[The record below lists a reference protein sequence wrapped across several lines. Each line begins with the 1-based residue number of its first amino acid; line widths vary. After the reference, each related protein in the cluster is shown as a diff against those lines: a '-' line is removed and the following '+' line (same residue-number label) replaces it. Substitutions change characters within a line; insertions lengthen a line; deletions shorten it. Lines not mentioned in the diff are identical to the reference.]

1 MPDRSQNHQILAQL
15 RGQLDQLND
24 STHRLDGQSETVIS
38 SGCPD
43 LDHILPQGGFRPGQL
58 IEWLSAYPG
67 SGAFSWALQ
76 SCRMQTTGDQ
86 SEKKQSIVIIDLD
99 HTFYPPA
106 AGGLGIDL
114 ERLVVVRPKNATDA
128 MWALDQALRCPAVV
142 ATCAT
147 LPRLAPRDFRRL
159 QLAAEQGNT
168 LGHLLRPLSVRGQ
181 PSWSDL
187 QLRVQPRGT
196 PGTTDPNIGPPIST
210 ARKSTAR
217 KQSRH
222 QALRTWHLEL
232 LRCRGGRAGATV
244 EVTGSIATGDWL
256 SSSDPACS
264 SVSHVTPSPSSCHEQ
279 SNTQKPSNALHLAAE
294 LARPTTARRASRA

>member
-24 STHRLDGQSETVIS
+24 THRMDGQTETVIS

-43 LDHILPQGGFRPGQL
+43 LDRILPQGGFRSGQL

-76 SCRMQTTGDQ
+76 SCRMQTMGPQ
-86 SEKKQSIVIIDLD
+86 AEKKQSIVVIDLD

-106 AGGLGIDL
+106 ASGLGIDL
-114 ERLVVVRPKNATDA
+114 ARLVVVRPKNATDA
-128 MWALDQALRCPAVV
+128 LWALDQALRCPAVA

-187 QLRVQPRGT
+187 QLRVQPLATSRT
-196 PGTTDPNIGPPIST
+196 IAASTGPPIAS
-210 ARKSTAR
+210 AR
-217 KQSRH
+217 KQPRH
-222 QALRTWHLEL
+222 QAARTWHLEL
-232 LRCRGGRAGATV
+232 LRCRGGRAGAAV
-244 EVTGSIATGDWL
+244 EVTGNIATGHWL
-256 SSSDPACS
+256 SSTNHAKPITGSR
-264 SVSHVTPSPSSCHEQ
+264 HE
-279 SNTQKPSNALHLAAE
+279 KPNPLHKSNALHLATE
-294 LARPTTARRASRA
+294 LARPATARRANRA

>member
-24 STHRLDGQSETVIS
+24 TQRLDFQTETIS

-43 LDHILPQGGFRPGQL
+43 LDHILPQGGFRFGQL
-58 IEWLSAYPG
+58 VEWLSAYPG

-76 SCRMQTTGDQ
+76 SCRMQTTGRQ
-86 SEKKQSIVIIDLD
+86 AEKKQSIVVIDLD

-106 AGGLGIDL
+106 ALGLGVDL

-128 MWALDQALRCPAVV
+128 MWALDQALRCPAVA
-142 ATCAT
+142 ATCAA

-168 LGHLLRPLSVRGQ
+168 LGHLIRPLSVRGQ

-187 QLRVQPRGT
+187 QLRVQPMATVRTIDPDIGT
-196 PGTTDPNIGPPIST
+196 PIAS
-210 ARKSTAR
+210 AR
-217 KQSRH
+217 KQPR
-222 QALRTWHLEL
+222 QAARTWHLEL
-232 LRCRGGRAGATV
+232 LRCRGGRAGAAV
-244 EVTGSIATGDWL
+244 QVTGNIATGHWL
-256 SSSDPACS
+256 SSTNLSPNES
-264 SVSHVTPSPSSCHEQ
+264 SITGSCHEK
-279 SNTQKPSNALHLAAE
+279 SNPRNESNVMHLATE
-294 LARPTTARRASRA
+294 LARPATARRANRA